1 MPGKMLF
8 SSVDRWERSIE
19 LLTEG
24 WRTRGELARILGLS
38 PRQASRII
46 KHIQEIGFVT
56 ERSDLGA
63 WHISE

>member
-19 LLTEG
+19 LLTTG
-24 WRTRGELARILGLS
+24 WHTRGELAAILGVS

-46 KHIQEIGFVT
+46 KHVQELGFPV

-63 WHISE
+63 WHITE